1 MRSKTVVEIFKNLVL
16 VGALVG
22 VLQSVGLS
30 AGSLHDAVKQGD
42 LATVKQLVEKEGAKI
57 DAKDE
62 WGRTAFHLA
71 AQNEDLVIVKYLV
84 AHGADIGASNNYAR
98 ILLQTAAFFGRF
110 AVIEYLKLVEDFYRV
125 VASEM
130 VLSNFLKKYCETQE
144 AAANKQNLA
153 DIRNLLHL
161 GSQNLANK
169 FYDWCEEKKH
179 FAVDDKWV
187 LGRAWMYFDLLRK
200 AIDAPKK
207 SYWCGFF
214 LNIASQDLKESTE
227 VKIFFKKSANWQL
240 QKAYAERTIKQ
251 NMKQLALQAKLPFV
265 KSALNDLKIK
275 FQ

>member
-1 MRSKTVVEIFKNLVL
+1 MAKIFKNFVL

-22 VLQSVGLS
+22 VLQSVRLS
-30 AGSLHDAVKQGD
+30 AGSLHDAVKKGD
-42 LATVKQLVEKEGAKI
+42 LATVKQLVETEVTNI
-57 DAKDE
+57 DSKDHGGPVLH
-62 WGRTAFHLA
+62 WAVFYGYLA
-71 AQNEDLVIVKYLV
+71 IVKYLV
-84 AHGADIGASNNYAR
+84 EEKGAKVDAKANDGETA
-98 ILLQTAAFFGRF
+98 LQIAERSGDATAF
-110 AVIEYLKLVEDFYRV
+110 EYLKLVRDFYRV

-130 VLSNFLKKYCETQE
+130 VLNDFLKKYCETQKT
-144 AAANKQNLA
+144 AANKQNLA

-187 LGRAWMYFDLLRK
+187 SGRAWMYFDLLRK
-200 AIDAPKK
+200 AIDAPKR
-207 SYWCGFF
+207 SYWSVFF

-265 KSALNDLKIK
+265 KSALNDLKIN
-275 FQ
+275 FQK